1 MDNSEKESMEVPL
14 QRYGRSSGS
23 SGELL
28 FSGDDDPETGDD
40 SPDKRDDSAKKGDKY
55 VEREGNG
62 PRKRDDSIVVRGPSL
77 STPSPFGSQ
86 VNAFATNTHEQVGV
100 DDDLL
105 EHASNCIYDA
115 LKYHGPKRKLGA
127 RAQFFY
133 LLRTR
138 KKVWF
143 HTYTAVLL
151 VNCLGSYLLEG
162 VVFTTAPQFS
172 AFAYIVNLLCLGVYI
187 ADLVFQLL
195 YVTFASFFRRRWN
208 RVQFVVGCVCLFP
221 FHDREK

>member
-1 MDNSEKESMEVPL
+1 MQDFAGLP
-14 QRYGRSSGS
+14 QPT
-23 SGELL
+23 GELL
-28 FSGDDDPETGDD
+28 LSGNS
-40 SPDKRDDSAKKGDKY
+40 SPKKGDDISRKKDNSPPK
-55 VEREGNG
+55 VE
-62 PRKRDDSIVVRGPSL
+62 DSIVVRGPIVLPVHFHRHSCKH
-77 STPSPFGSQ
+77 FCQ
-86 VNAFATNTHEQVGV
+86 QMFEQVGA

-105 EHASNCIYDA
+105 EHAAICIYDA
-115 LKYHGPKRKLGA
+115 LKYHGPKRKLGP

-172 AFAYIVNLLCLGVYI
+172 IFAYILNLLCLGVYI
-187 ADLVFQLL
+187 ADLVFQWM
-195 YVTFASFFRRRWN
+195 YATATSFFRRRWN
-208 RVQFVVGCVCLFP
+208 RVQFVVGRVELSRFP
-221 FHDREK
+221 VREQ